1 MVTLFLG
8 KPHDSPEHVDY
19 VPSIFPAVYKRSKRK
34 TSRRVLQRLKEE
46 KEAEEPEES
55 SSSETE
61 NEQLKKIEEVIRI
74 QEYLMNED
82 SLSSSMNSNLSF
94 SVMPVD
100 DVLFTFILQH

>member
-19 VPSIFPAVYKRSKRK
+19 VPSIFPAVYKPSKRK
-34 TSRRVLQRLKEE
+34 TSRRVLKRLGEE
-46 KEAEEPEES
+46 KEAEATPEPEES

-61 NEQLKKIEEVIRI
+61 NEQLKKMEEEVIRN

-82 SLSSSMNSNLSF
+82 YQLRA
-94 SVMPVD
+94 
-100 DVLFTFILQH
+100 VLD

>member
-46 KEAEEPEES
+46 KEAEETPEPEES

-61 NEQLKKIEEVIRI
+61 NEQLKKIEEEVIRI
-74 QEYLMNED
+74 QEYLMNEN

-94 SVMPVD
+94 SVE
-100 DVLFTFILQH
+100 L